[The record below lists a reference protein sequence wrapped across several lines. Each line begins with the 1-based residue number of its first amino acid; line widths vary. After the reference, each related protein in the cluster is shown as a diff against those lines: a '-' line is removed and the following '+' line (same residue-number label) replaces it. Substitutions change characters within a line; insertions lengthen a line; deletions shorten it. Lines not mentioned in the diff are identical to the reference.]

1 MLGFSKFTTKFN
13 VYLYQQI
20 ENIYS
25 KNTRIRMNSTTSKIL
40 QFIITIALVGF
51 SIYFA
56 VSNIN
61 FAKLFGYIQSVNYL
75 WYLATIPIVIASHYL
90 RAMRWKILINPIQQH
105 TKTFNLFSAIM
116 VGYGINNVIPR
127 GGELVRPYVVA
138 KREGIP
144 IASLVGTVVLE
155 RFFDVL
161 NLLLFI
167 SIATFLF
174 TDKLRIALP
183 SVTTSQMIVYAGI
196 PTVILLGLIIIFA
209 FTTFGQTLVS
219 VMVKPLPKSIGE
231 RILSLLSSFTQGL
244 SIVKQPKAFIPLI
257 IQSMGIWI
265 LYVLPIYVLF
275 FAFNLHHQLH
285 LIDAVILLIITS
297 VGVAIAPTPGTVGV
311 YHLFMQEAMYRLYA
325 IPLEEGLAFATLSHS
340 VHYLLSFLLG
350 GLFML
355 RENISPKE
363 TLTHPSEEKN

>member
-1 MLGFSKFTTKFN
+1 MSKTT
-13 VYLYQQI
+13 
-20 ENIYS
+20 
-25 KNTRIRMNSTTSKIL
+25 TKIL
-40 QFIITIALVGF
+40 QFTFTIALVGF
-51 SIYFA
+51 SVYFA
-56 VSNIN
+56 VNNIN
-61 FAKLFGYIQSVNYL
+61 FSKLWGYIQSVNY
-75 WYLATIPIVIASHYL
+75 WFYLLIIPIVIASHYL
-90 RAMRWKILINPIQQH
+90 RAMRWKILINPIHKH

-116 VGYGINNVIPR
+116 IGYGINNIIPR
-127 GGELVRPYVVA
+127 GGELVRPYVIA

-144 IASLVGTVVLE
+144 IASLIGTVVLE

-167 SIATFLF
+167 SMATLIF
-174 TDKLRIALP
+174 TEKLRIALP
-183 SVTTSQMIVYAGI
+183 SVSTSQMIVYAGI
-196 PTVILLGLIIIFA
+196 PTIVLLGLIIIFA
-209 FTTFGQTLVS
+209 FTTFGQNAIAIL
-219 VMVKPLPKSIGE
+219 VKPLPNAIGE
-231 RILSLLSSFTQGL
+231 KILTLLGSFTEGL
-244 SIVKQPKAFIPLI
+244 SIVKQPSSFLPIVL
-257 IQSMGIWI
+257 QSIGIWA

-285 LIDAVILLIITS
+285 LTDAVILLIITS

-311 YHLFMQEAMYRLYA
+311 YHLFMQEAMYRLYS

-363 TLTHPSEEKN
+363 TLTHPTEKTT